1 MTRTLLATITAF
13 ALLSWTGCPGQLT
26 VQHPQD
32 DDSWGDDD
40 DFGDDDDV
48 TDDDDDDD
56 DVTDDDDDDVTDDD
70 DDDDTA
76 DDDDDDTEELCCSSL
91 EYPAYV
97 MDSIAITTFLESDT
111 YNEFLSLL
119 LADALPPVGDTVI
132 ILFDPDRELDNE
144 NEFVAAF
151 GIGEVNQDLFDL
163 SAGSSPVNWDYSLDG
178 GGHFE
183 SQETNATLNLSFGVT
198 VPLHDAAIV
207 GDFSGDFETLAHG
220 TIAGGIAEADT
231 VDIET
236 SFGNLHDLIDGR
248 EMDADTDGDGTPDG
262 WTFVM
267 EVTGYQF
274 L

>member
-1 MTRTLLATITAF
+1 MTRTLLAMFSAMGL
-13 ALLSWTGCPGQLT
+13 LLSTGCPGQLT
-26 VQHPQD
+26 IHHDD
-32 DDSWGDDD
+32 DDSM
-40 DFGDDDDV
+40 DDDDV

-56 DVTDDDDDDVTDDD
+56 DTETDDDDDTE
-70 DDDDTA
+70 T
-76 DDDDDDTEELCCSSL
+76 DDDDDTEELCCSSL

-97 MDSIAITTFLESDT
+97 VDSIDITTFLESDT

-119 LADALPPVGDTVI
+119 LADALPPVGDSVI

-144 NEFVAAF
+144 NSFVSAF

-163 SAGSSPVNWDYSLDG
+163 SAASNPVNWDYSLDG

-183 SQETNATLNLSFGVT
+183 SQESGATLNLSFGVT
-198 VPLHDAAIV
+198 VPLHDAVIV
-207 GDFSGDFETLAHG
+207 GDFSGDFETLTHG
-220 TIAGGIAEADT
+220 TIAGGIAEEDT

-236 SFGNLHDLIDGR
+236 SFGNLHDLMDGR
-248 EMDADTDGDGTPDG
+248 EMDADTDGDNVPDG

-267 EVTGYQF
+267 EISGYQF